1 MTKTPRLILPD
12 IPNLSE
18 IDVYIKNGGYN
29 QYRESVKQ
37 SPDAIT
43 NEIKKSRLRGRG
55 GACFPTGLKWTF
67 MPKDNSKPKYLAV
80 NGDESEPGSFKDR
93 QIFEYNPHQ
102 LIEGIMI
109 AGYAMGIKA
118 AYIYIRGE
126 YHKWVNLMQKAIDQ
140 AYERGF
146 LGSKMKDT
154 FGNDYSIEVYVH
166 KGAGAYICGEETS
179 LMNSIE
185 GWRGYPRFKPPFPA
199 QYGLWG
205 MPTTVNNVETIA
217 NVPAILRITADEYLK
232 IGAPGH
238 PGTLLY
244 GVSGHINK
252 PGFYELP
259 TGIPLKELIYDVC
272 GGIPNGKKIKAV
284 IPGGSSM
291 PPLTAEE
298 VEIAVM
304 DEDSLSKLGTHIGTA
319 GVMVMD
325 EDTDIV
331 AVTKRI
337 AHFYHHES
345 CGQCTPC
352 REGCGWMEKIL
363 ARIIKGNATS
373 KDLDLLVSVANNIE
387 GNTICALGDA
397 AAWPVRGFVTKFRQ
411 DFEARVQKDR
421 SFVAPNIVHGRRN
434 TAEKLVFEEV

>member
-1 MTKTPRLILPD
+1 MIQQFPKLILPD
-12 IPNLSE
+12 IQDLSK
-18 IDVYIKNGGYN
+18 IDIYLQNSGYEMFKKAL
-29 QYRESVKQ
+29 RM
-37 SPDAIT
+37 SPEDVT
-43 NEIKKSRLRGRG
+43 NEVKKSKLRGRG

-67 MPKDNSKPKYLAV
+67 MPKGNEKPKYLAI

-102 LIEGIMI
+102 LIEGILM
-109 AGYAMGIKA
+109 AGYAMGLTA
-118 AYIYIRGE
+118 GYIYIRGE
-126 YHKWVNLMQKAIDQ
+126 YHKWIKLMQDAIDE

-146 LGSKMKDT
+146 IGSKMKET
-154 FGNDYSIEVYVH
+154 FGCNFSMDIYVH

-217 NVPAILRITADEYLK
+217 NIPAIFKISADEYLK
-232 IGAPGH
+232 IGAPGQ

-244 GVSGHINK
+244 GVSGNVNK
-252 PGFYELP
+252 PGVYELP
-259 TGIPLKELIYDVC
+259 TGIPLKELIYDIC
-272 GGIPNGKKIKAV
+272 GGIPGGKSIKAV

-298 VEIAVM
+298 VDLAMM
-304 DEDSLSKLGTHIGTA
+304 DEDSLSKIGSHIGTA

-331 AVTKRI
+331 KITKRI

-352 REGCGWMEKIL
+352 REGTGWMEKIL
-363 ARIIKGNATS
+363 DRILHGEGTS

-387 GNTICALGDA
+387 GRTICALGDA
-397 AAWPVRGFVTKFRQ
+397 AAWPVRGFVQKFRSE
-411 DFEARVQKDR
+411 FEARVKQSR
-421 SFVAPNIVHGRRN
+421 SFIAPNIVHGRKI
-434 TAEKLVFEEV
+434 TADNLVFEN